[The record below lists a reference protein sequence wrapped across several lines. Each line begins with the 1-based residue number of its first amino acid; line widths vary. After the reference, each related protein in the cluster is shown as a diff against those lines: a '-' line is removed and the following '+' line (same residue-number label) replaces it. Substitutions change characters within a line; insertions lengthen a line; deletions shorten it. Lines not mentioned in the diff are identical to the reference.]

1 MTFLSIANPVE
12 DELIKEKNSKF
23 LGFVYPVSNETEI
36 HQKLEDIA
44 RLHPKATH
52 ICYAYRLGASGE
64 VWRANDNGE
73 PTNSAG
79 MPILGQL
86 QSFNVSNV
94 LCAIVRYYGGTKLG
108 VGGLKQAYKMCAL
121 QSLQK
126 AETISVRL
134 MNQAEITC
142 PLAKID
148 AVLQL
153 IGKFEGNQTNM
164 EVGWEAKIQFEMP
177 QEKISAFEENINSVF
192 RLKLTRN

>member
-36 HQKLEDIA
+36 HQKLKNLE

-73 PTNSAG
+73 PANTAG

-94 LCAIVRYYGGTKLG
+94 LCAVVRYFGGTKLG
-108 VGGLKQAYKMCAL
+108 VGGLKQAYKSCAQ

-126 AETISVRL
+126 AETISVQL
-134 MNQAEITC
+134 MTQAQIIC
-142 PLAKID
+142 PLSKID

-153 IGKFEGNQTNM
+153 IGKFNGNQTHI
-164 EVGWEAKIQFEMP
+164 EVGWEAKIDFEIP
-177 QEKISAFEENINSVF
+177 QDTFSAFEENINSAF
-192 RLKLTRN
+192 KLKLTRN